1 MRLGEVELQRFMIII
16 IAGRPSDPLALPAP
30 AGRQPRDRG
39 FKVRGLDAIKE
50 ATPHPSAS
58 SHRSWSR
65 FGIIIHLS
73 SSGFFSLFFCKFA
86 IRFVFR
92 RMSCRC
98 GMGKITRDF
107 RFGLCLQ
114 RKKNVH
120 KFRHLMFYKS
130 IFASPLK
137 SATGTG
143 GYFFFNFFSLHEHT
157 PTGRYVCEFLPT
169 FVCVAYARTHTYAAK
184 KENSQKEQNCRL
196 NERVRL

>member
-73 SSGFFSLFFCKFA
+73 TSGFSSFFFFLQIC
-86 IRFVFR
+86 
-92 RMSCRC
+92 
-98 GMGKITRDF
+98 DPF
-107 RFGLCLQ
+107 RFPKDVVSLWNGKNNARFPFRVVFAEKKKCSQISPFDVLQ
-114 RKKNVH
+114 EY
-120 KFRHLMFYKS
+120 FC
-130 IFASPLK
+130 FA
-137 SATGTG
+137 T
-143 GYFFFNFFSLHEHT
+143 
-157 PTGRYVCEFLPT
+157 
-169 FVCVAYARTHTYAAK
+169 
-184 KENSQKEQNCRL
+184 
-196 NERVRL
+196 